1 MVSKTLIFG
10 AARVGLLGAP
20 DNCARE
26 DAADFFFRKT
36 SNSFETVSMVGVSHL
51 NPIPMIS
58 VETFGHWFL
67 SSKTI

>member
-10 AARVGLLGAP
+10 AARVGLLGTP

-26 DAADFFFRKT
+26 GAADFLFRKT